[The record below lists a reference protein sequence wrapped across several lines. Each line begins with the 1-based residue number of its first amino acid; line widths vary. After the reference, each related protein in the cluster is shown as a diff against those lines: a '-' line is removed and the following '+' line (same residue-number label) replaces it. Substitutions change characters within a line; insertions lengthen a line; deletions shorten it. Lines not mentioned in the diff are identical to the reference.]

1 MFHLKNNKSMK
12 KIIYSVFV
20 AVLMISCT
28 DQMKEIVLPDPLSA
42 DQLNITV
49 TPTTVQNVYDV
60 AVTVAGG
67 IVKMDFANGTKVD
80 GNTGQAIYP
89 FKGDYTITVQVATAG
104 GITQKTIVINVTDDN
119 YELLNDPL
127 YNFLTGGPSAVN
139 GKTWVVDSI
148 SKGHLGCG
156 PDNTFTT
163 EWWAAPAMD
172 KKGKQMYDDE
182 INFKLK
188 GAKVLYNNNGKTY
201 VNGAAK
207 ADMVSRGAALIE
219 AEGLYGAAG
228 GDFVATYTTGTNWT
242 WSLTKDAGRNYIN
255 FPAGQAFFMYFVG
268 YSEKYEILSI
278 NDNELSVRVQL
289 SGISWYVK
297 LIRKGWVR

>member
-1 MFHLKNNKSMK
+1 
-12 KIIYSVFV
+12 
-20 AVLMISCT
+20 
-28 DQMKEIVLPDPLSA
+28 MKEIVLPDPITT
-42 DQLNITV
+42 DQVKITV

-60 AVTVAGG
+60 AVSVSDG
-67 IVKMDFANGTKVD
+67 IVKMDFDNGTKVN
-80 GNTGQAIYP
+80 GTTGIATYP
-89 FKGDYTITVQVATAG
+89 FKGDYTIKVQVDTAG
-104 GITQKTIVINVTDDN
+104 GITQNTVVVKVADDN

-156 PDNTFTT
+156 PNSSFKD
-163 EWWAAPAMD
+163 EWWSAPAMD

-182 INFKLK
+182 ITFKLK
-188 GAKVLYNNNGKTY
+188 GAKVIYNNHGKSY

-207 ADMVSRGAALIE
+207 PDMVSRGAALIE

-228 GDFVATYTTGTNWT
+228 GDFVATYTPGSNWT

-255 FPAGQAFFMYFVG
+255 FPLGQAFFMYFAGNV
-268 YSEKYEILSI
+268 EKYEIQTI
-278 NDNELSVRVQL
+278 NENEMYIRIELPAIV
-289 SGISWYVK
+289 WYVK
-297 LIRKGWVR
+297 LIKKGYVR